1 MRLRSSLV
9 LAGALVLATAAASS
23 AGRSSRDQQARPHGT
38 PAASKVI
45 MQVYKSPTCGCCKA
59 WVERMQTAGFDMRV
73 TDLSEAALQKEKARL
88 GVGDNLQSCHTAV
101 VNGYVVEGHV
111 PAADIQR
118 MLREKPKVA
127 GIAAPGM
134 PRGSPGMEVPGG
146 AKDPYDVIAFTKT
159 GTTSV
164 YAKH

>member
-1 MRLRSSLV
+1 MKLRSPIL
-9 LAGALVLATAAASS
+9 LAGALVLATAAATS
-23 AGRSSRDQQARPHGT
+23 AGRSSRDQQARPHGAS
-38 PAASKVI
+38 AASKVV
-45 MQVYKSPTCGCCKA
+45 MQVFKSPTCGCCKA
-59 WVERMQTAGFDMRV
+59 WIERMQGAGFDMKV

-118 MLREKPKVA
+118 MLREKPKIA

-146 AKDPYDVIAFTKT
+146 AKDAYDVIAFTKA
-159 GTTSV
+159 GKTTV
-164 YAKH
+164 YASH